1 MNPEQQARIHIDE
14 LLVSAG
20 WSIQDMKGINL
31 GASFGVAVREYPLVD
46 GFADYL
52 LFVDRKPLGVIEA
65 KAEGVTLSG
74 VAEQSEKYRTSRLR
88 YLSNQTEP
96 LRFAYESTGIETF
109 FRDAV
114 DIETKSRKVFA
125 FHTPETLK
133 YWSEDES
140 SLRNRLKLLP
150 TLSDAGLRQCIL
162 KDAFSGKLVL
172 QDPNDEPAEKLLER
186 IRAER
191 EKINKRL
198 TKRDLTNDNKKKFKK

>member
-14 LLVSAG
+14 LLVSVG
-20 WSIQDMKGINL
+20 WSIQDMKEINL
-31 GASFGVAVREYPLVD
+31 GASLGVAVREYPLID

-52 LFVDRKPLGVIEA
+52 LFVDRKPIGVIEA

-74 VAEQSEKYRTSRLR
+74 VAEQSEKYRTSKLR
-88 YLSNQTEP
+88 YLPNQTEP

-114 DIETKSRKVFA
+114 DIETKSRRVFT

-133 YWSEDES
+133 SLSEDES

-150 TLSDAGLRQCIL
+150 TLSDAGLRQSIL
-162 KDAFSGKLVL
+162 KDAFSGKLVP

-191 EKINKRL
+191 EKTNTSL
-198 TKRDLTNDNKKKFKK
+198 TKSDLINENKKKFKK